1 MARSGRPSD
10 RSSCAREQLTRS
22 LLLAHKASGCVH
34 GGDFPI
40 SLTGVV
46 LFPRRER
53 RPFEDPLEQTVN
65 IAGTAILLRTEF
77 L

>member
-1 MARSGRPSD
+1 
-10 RSSCAREQLTRS
+10 
-22 LLLAHKASGCVH
+22 
-34 GGDFPI
+34 
-40 SLTGVV
+40 V